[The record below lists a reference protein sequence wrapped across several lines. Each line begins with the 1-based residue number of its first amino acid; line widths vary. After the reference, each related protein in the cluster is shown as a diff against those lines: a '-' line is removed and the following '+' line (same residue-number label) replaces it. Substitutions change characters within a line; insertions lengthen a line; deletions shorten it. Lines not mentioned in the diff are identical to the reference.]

1 MKRKEKENHRKSPFI
16 QLILFFLFI
25 LFYFCLSFFQKRK
38 HSMTTS
44 ATTTVK
50 LHTNTREREM
60 YDNLADLY
68 AIIKTTEA
76 LEKAL
81 LRDCIKQD
89 EYKQTCAKLIN
100 QFKAAQN
107 LTQIKTPS
115 DIKKFMQDYRVRMG
129 QPTRKCTTQ
138 RRQQLFFF
146 FSKSSIVKR
155 RSNDSKK
162 AFLVRPLLWMTVPKQ
177 LPKLFNSSSPQWS
190 VRRAA
195 PAPSNLS

>member
-1 MKRKEKENHRKSPFI
+1 
-16 QLILFFLFI
+16 
-25 LFYFCLSFFQKRK
+25 
-38 HSMTTS
+38 MTSS
-44 ATTTVK
+44 ASTVK

-115 DIKKFMQDYRVRMG
+115 DIKKFMQDYRV
-129 QPTRKCTTQ
+129 CW
-138 RRQQLFFF
+138 RRRSTPASVFVVNNFFF
-146 FSKSSIVKR
+146 FFFFFFFFHHSSIVKR

-162 AFLVRPLLWMTVPKQ
+162 AFRVRLLLWMTVPKQ

-190 VRRAA
+190 VFVATPPICLVLKYLLFSYQIGFFETRFAC
-195 PAPSNLS
+195 S

>member
-1 MKRKEKENHRKSPFI
+1 
-16 QLILFFLFI
+16 
-25 LFYFCLSFFQKRK
+25 
-38 HSMTTS
+38 MTSS
-44 ATTTVK
+44 AITVK

-115 DIKKFMQDYRVRMG
+115 DIKKFMQDYRVCLRTNTY
-129 QPTRKCTTQ
+129 TRFVSASSTT
-138 RRQQLFFF
+138 FFF
-146 FSKSSIVKR
+146 FFFFFFFFQQQLDCKAAFKR
-155 RSNDSKK
+155 FEEGIPGAATAVDDSAKTI
-162 AFLVRPLLWMTVPKQ
+162 AETVQ
-177 LPKLFNSSSPQWS
+177 FFITTMVSFVANASRHTTNWS
-190 VRRAA
+190 
-195 PAPSNLS
+195 